1 MNRHTSTWSR
11 ESSTCKFWLEPIEL
25 ARSHGFSARELNV
38 VRRAQPAHAVV
49 NRLRKRSGD
58 RTPEGDGGGRRSESA
73 GLAQRRDVLI
83 CGDDAT
89 ACDTVICL
97 AQSIGLRGI
106 YAGPIANAVAVE
118 ALTSVLI
125 TINRKFKVAGSGIRI
140 TGLG

>member
-58 RTPEGDGGGRRSESA
+58 RTPEGDGGGRSWSRAHSMA
-73 GLAQRRDVLI
+73 APK
-83 CGDDAT
+83 
-89 ACDTVICL
+89 
-97 AQSIGLRGI
+97 GLRR
-106 YAGPIANAVAVE
+106 YRRNRTIA
-118 ALTSVLI
+118 
-125 TINRKFKVAGSGIRI
+125 
-140 TGLG
+140 